1 MLSWKPG
8 SDEGPKP
15 NVKVDAVPAQQ
26 HAKNAKLNGQAALRK
41 LTLEGWIWKY
51 VLELRFCKAVA
62 GKLKWKS

>member
-1 MLSWKPG
+1 MLSWELG
-8 SDEGPKP
+8 SDEGAKP
-15 NVKVDAVPAQQ
+15 HVRVDAEPAQQ

-51 VLELRFCKAVA
+51 VLEPRFCKAVA

>member
-26 HAKNAKLNGQAALRK
+26 YAKNAKLNGQAALRK
-41 LTLEGWIWKY
+41 LTLESWIWQC
-51 VLELRFCKAVA
+51 VLESGVCKAAA
-62 GKLKWKS
+62 GTLEWKS

>member
-1 MLSWKPG
+1 MLGWELGTKESA
-8 SDEGPKP
+8 KP
-15 NVKVDAVPAQQ
+15 NVRVHAEPAQQ

-51 VLELRFCKAVA
+51 ILRRSACKAVA